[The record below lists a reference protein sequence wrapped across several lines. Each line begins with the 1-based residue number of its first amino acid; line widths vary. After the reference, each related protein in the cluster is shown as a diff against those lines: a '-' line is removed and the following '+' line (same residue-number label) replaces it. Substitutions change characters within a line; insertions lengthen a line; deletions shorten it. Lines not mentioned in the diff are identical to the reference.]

1 MNMHGMRPR
10 SSSPRYPRG
19 TVGWGVLAVLVL
31 LVFQTAAPG
40 QSTSAPE
47 SQSELG
53 TIAGHVSVP
62 ADVKLTGPLQVLLM
76 APRWTTMWNAD
87 LQKRIDAY
95 FERYRAA
102 FVENPE
108 FFAEVSKMAYRDSII
123 FTISRM
129 QQELGPEL
137 ESVVK
142 EADENGRFEFTGVE
156 LGEYRVVVI
165 GQQERGSLLLSESLE
180 IRTALPQFI
189 EIRTRIQ

>member
-1 MNMHGMRPR
+1 MNMQGMQHR
-10 SSSPRYPRG
+10 SSSPWYPRG

-47 SQSELG
+47 SQSERG

-62 ADVKLTGPLQVLLM
+62 SDAKLTGPLQVLLM

-108 FFAEVSKMAYRDSII
+108 FFTEVSKMAYRDSII

-142 EADENGRFEFTGVE
+142 EADENGRFEFTGVA
-156 LGEYRVVVI
+156 LGEYRIVVI

-180 IRTALPQFI
+180 IRSALPQFI